1 MGLLCLYPFHA
12 DPISFSF
19 VSLCR
24 LFQVTW
30 LKNEGFIYD
39 RHNFSKVCCCPDR
52 TDLLLLTLDNNSKIP
67 LNLGISFFFRDGTF
81 LVSSEC
87 TIAWH
92 LLMSLELLFA
102 CHFTFS
108 A

>member
-1 MGLLCLYPFHA
+1 MLPPCVYAYINH
-12 DPISFSF
+12 
-19 VSLCR
+19 
-24 LFQVTW
+24 
-30 LKNEGFIYD
+30 
-39 RHNFSKVCCCPDR
+39 

-67 LNLGISFFFRDGTF
+67 LLIWVSAFIFFRDGTF
-81 LVSSEC
+81 LVSSGC

-102 CHFTFS
+102 CQFTFS

>member
-1 MGLLCLYPFHA
+1 MLLPCVYAYINH
-12 DPISFSF
+12 
-19 VSLCR
+19 
-24 LFQVTW
+24 
-30 LKNEGFIYD
+30 
-39 RHNFSKVCCCPDR
+39 

-67 LNLGISFFFRDGTF
+67 LLIWVSAFFFRDGTF
-81 LVSSEC
+81 LVSSGC

-102 CHFTFS
+102 CQFTFS